1 MQLSG
6 SRAIVKKLF
15 ITLFLLVLLF
25 ATVKILAVPAQ
36 KISPPNSDY
45 LFIIKKGSTFNDVI
59 EKMDSVFN
67 LNSLMWT
74 KIYYK
79 IKGAPNI
86 KAGRYD
92 LSVTTSIQDLIQRFV
107 EGDVKKYK
115 FTIIEGSV
123 AKQALEKLN
132 NLLIENDF
140 ERELTASIKNTF
152 SQEAKIL
159 PETYIFSDIEELE
172 SIFINYQD
180 YLKRYLENIW
190 ASKPKSNPLKSKME
204 ALVLASI
211 IEREA
216 VLVSEKSKIA
226 SVFLYRLIKGMRLQA
241 DPTSAYGYYGD
252 YKQRIGRKVLDDN
265 NEYNT
270 YRISGLP
277 PRPICF
283 PSKSSIEAAIKSI
296 PGDYLYFVAKGDGSH
311 EFSKTLEDHNKAVK
325 KFISGK

>member
-15 ITLFLLVLLF
+15 ITLFLLALLF

-123 AKQALEKLN
+123 AKQALERLN

-140 ERELTASIKNTF
+140 EI
-152 SQEAKIL
+152 
-159 PETYIFSDIEELE
+159 
-172 SIFINYQD
+172 
-180 YLKRYLENIW
+180 
-190 ASKPKSNPLKSKME
+190 
-204 ALVLASI
+204 V
-211 IEREA
+211 
-216 VLVSEKSKIA
+216 
-226 SVFLYRLIKGMRLQA
+226 
-241 DPTSAYGYYGD
+241 TS
-252 YKQRIGRKVLDDN
+252 L
-265 NEYNT
+265 
-270 YRISGLP
+270 S
-277 PRPICF
+277 
-283 PSKSSIEAAIKSI
+283 
-296 PGDYLYFVAKGDGSH
+296 
-311 EFSKTLEDHNKAVK
+311 
-325 KFISGK
+325 

>member
-6 SRAIVKKLF
+6 SRAIVRRLF
-15 ITLFLLVLLF
+15 ITLSLLILLLV
-25 ATVKILAVPAQ
+25 TVKILSVPAQ
-36 KISPPNSDY
+36 KISPPKPDY
-45 LFIIKKGSTFNDVI
+45 LFIIKKGSSFNDVI
-59 EKMDSVFN
+59 EEMNSVFN
-67 LNSLMWT
+67 LNSFIWT

-79 IKGAPNI
+79 IKGAPNV

-92 LSVTTSIQDLIQRFV
+92 LSASTSIQDLIQRFV

-140 ERELTASIKNTF
+140 EKEITASIKNTF

-159 PETYIFSDIEELE
+159 PDTYIFSDIEELE
-172 SIFINYQD
+172 NMLINYQD
-180 YLKRYLENIW
+180 YLGRYLDNIW
-190 ASKPKSNPLKSKME
+190 KSKPKSNPLNSKMQ

-216 VLVSEKSKIA
+216 ILISEKSKIA
-226 SVFLYRLIKGMRLQA
+226 SVFLFRLIKGMRLQA

-252 YKQRIGRKVLDDN
+252 FEKRIGKKVLEDK

-283 PSKSSIEAAIKSI
+283 PSKSSIEAAIKST

-311 EFSKTLEDHNKAVK
+311 AFSKNLEDHNKAVK

>member
-1 MQLSG
+1 
-6 SRAIVKKLF
+6 
-15 ITLFLLVLLF
+15 
-25 ATVKILAVPAQ
+25 
-36 KISPPNSDY
+36 
-45 LFIIKKGSTFNDVI
+45 
-59 EKMDSVFN
+59 MDSVFN

-159 PETYIFSDIEELE
+159 PDTYIFSDIEELE
-172 SIFINYQD
+172 NIFINYQD

-325 KFISGK
+325 NSFR